1 ELTLNIVAAGAVA
14 PVYIR
19 YTIWKVKLSNL
30 LRCRF
35 GLMSRDEAP
44 GDVYDKVLGGIL

>member
-1 ELTLNIVAAGAVA
+1 
-14 PVYIR
+14 

-44 GDVYDKVLGGIL
+44 GDVYDKCVLGIL